1 MIIFLI
7 NRELPTQQE
16 RATPRPERMMT
27 DTTVFMNDLSCS
39 ERLLVWCVR
48 RLSGGNSTGAGM
60 PGLALPCFRADFAA
74 VVEAFHM
81 ALARLRAYQREPV
94 DVGICSATHL
104 TGTENRFL
112 LAATAAQEGREAEVR
127 RTLRPIFAHHHV
139 LSPFAA
145 AITQLGACMAGA
157 GYWLP
162 RRGGT
167 PAALTRTQS
176 TRLRPSP
183 CAPGREGERPQ
194 PVATATHQ
202 PVGAGCLAAMRW
214 HDADMGNAHVMWPGH
229 ALSHAGGL

>member
-1 MIIFLI
+1 
-7 NRELPTQQE
+7 
-16 RATPRPERMMT
+16 MMT

-48 RLSGGNSTGAGM
+48 RLNGGDSTGAGM

-94 DVGICSATHL
+94 DVGICSATRL

-127 RTLRPIFAHHHV
+127 RTLRPIFTHHHV

-162 RRGGT
+162 HRGGT
-167 PAALTRTQS
+167 PAAQTRTRS

-183 CAPGREGERPQ
+183 SIPGREGDRLQ
-194 PVATATHQ
+194 RVATAHHQ

-214 HDADMGNAHVMWPGH
+214 HDADMGNAHIMWPGH
-229 ALSHAGGL
+229 TLSHAGGL

>member
-1 MIIFLI
+1 M
-7 NRELPTQQE
+7 
-16 RATPRPERMMT
+16 PRPERMMT
-27 DTTVFMNDLSCS
+27 DTTIFMNDLSCS

-48 RLSGGNSTGAGM
+48 RLSGEGRTGGGM

-81 ALARLRAYQREPV
+81 ALGRLRAYQREPV
-94 DVGICSATHL
+94 DVGICNATHL
-104 TGTENRFL
+104 TGTESRFL
-112 LAATAAQEGREAEVR
+112 LAAAAAQEGREAEVR

-162 RRGGT
+162 RRATT
-167 PAALTRTQS
+167 PALPNRPPVTQL
-176 TRLRPSP
+176 RRPSRD
-183 CAPGREGERPQ
+183 AAARPQ
-194 PVATATHQ
+194 SPSPTMSQ

-214 HDADMGNAHVMWPGH
+214 HDADMGSAHVMWPGH
-229 ALSHAGGL
+229 ALPQAGGL